1 MKLKIVFMGTP
12 NFAVPILEALI
23 EEYNVVLVV
32 SQPDKEYSRKKEL
45 LPTKTKMVAI
55 KHNID
60 IFQPVKIKDEYQK
73 ILEYEPDMII
83 TCAYGQII
91 PKELLDYPKY
101 GAINVHGSLLPKLR
115 GGAPIHHAIIN
126 GDKFAGVTIMYRS
139 YKMDAGDIISQR
151 KISIEDTDNVDTLFT
166 KLSYLGRDLLMETI
180 PLIINNKNLRIK
192 QNEEEVTYGLN
203 IKKEEEII
211 DFNDTKINIFNKI
224 RGLSSI
230 PGAYTYLN
238 GKILKIYS
246 ASILD
251 KEYKG
256 KNGQIVDVTRE
267 GLVVKVKDGSLLITD
282 IKIEGK
288 GRVLVKDYLNGIKDK
303 TSLLNIVLGDKNE

>member
-60 IFQPVKIKDEYQK
+60 VFQPVKIKDEYQK

-91 PKELLDYPKY
+91 PKELLDYPRL
-101 GAINVHGSLLPKLR
+101 GCINVHASLLPKLR
-115 GGAPIHHAIIN
+115 GGAPVHHAIIN
-126 GDKFAGVTIMYRS
+126 GDKVAGVTIMYMS

-151 KISIEDTDNVDTLFT
+151 KISIEDTDNVDTLFA

-246 ASILD
+246 VSILD

>member
-1 MKLKIVFMGTP
+1 MNRI
-12 NFAVPILEALI
+12 
-23 EEYNVVLVV
+23 
-32 SQPDKEYSRKKEL
+32 
-45 LPTKTKMVAI
+45 
-55 KHNID
+55 
-60 IFQPVKIKDEYQK
+60 
-73 ILEYEPDMII
+73 
-83 TCAYGQII
+83 CAYGQII

-115 GGAPIHHAIIN
+115 GGAPIHRALIN
-126 GDKFAGVTIMYRS
+126 GDDETGVTIMYMS

-256 KNGQIVDVTRE
+256 KNGQIVDVTRD

>member
-1 MKLKIVFMGTP
+1 
-12 NFAVPILEALI
+12 
-23 EEYNVVLVV
+23 
-32 SQPDKEYSRKKEL
+32 
-45 LPTKTKMVAI
+45 
-55 KHNID
+55 
-60 IFQPVKIKDEYQK
+60 
-73 ILEYEPDMII
+73 MII

-115 GGAPIHHAIIN
+115 GGAPIHRALIN
-126 GDKFAGVTIMYRS
+126 GEVETGVTIMYMS